1 MWKVELNL
9 QPGQSGAWVL
19 KRFTVTPQ
27 GAKIHNLREAF
38 NGRNRFIS
46 AGEYWGLFRDG
57 KVIMSNTP
65 AEIQDH
71 MKFIRKASGKV
82 LVGGLG
88 LGMVLKC
95 LLDNKA
101 VTKVTVVEKSTD
113 VIKLVAPSYT
123 EDPRVEIIN
132 ADIFE
137 YTPNEKYDCAWFDI
151 WDNISGEEYPE
162 MKRLHR
168 KYGRY
173 VGWSDSWL
181 RNKSRELY
189 KIDVNDA
196 ALLCDALDA
205 FGGTLQTVGM

>member
-1 MWKVELNL
+1 MNL

-27 GAKIHNLREAF
+27 GAKMHNLHEVF

-71 MKFIRKASGKV
+71 IKFIHKASGKV

-101 VTKVTVVEKSTD
+101 VTKVTVVEKSVD
-113 VIKLVAPSYT
+113 VIRLVAPSYT
-123 EDPRVEIIN
+123 EDPRVEIVN

-151 WDNISGEEYPE
+151 WDDISGEEYPE

-189 KIDVNDA
+189 KIGVNDA
-196 ALLCDALDA
+196 ALHCDVLDAL
-205 FGGTLQTVGM
+205 GGTLQTVGM